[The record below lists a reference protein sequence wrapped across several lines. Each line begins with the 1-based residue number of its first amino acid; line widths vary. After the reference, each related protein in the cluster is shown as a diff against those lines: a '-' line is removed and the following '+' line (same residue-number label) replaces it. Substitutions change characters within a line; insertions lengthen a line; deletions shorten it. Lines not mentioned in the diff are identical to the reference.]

1 VISVADALDRVLAGV
16 RVTAAE
22 DVGLDQAVGRV
33 LAEDVVARVTQPP
46 FPVSAMD
53 GWAVRAADL
62 ATIPAT
68 LRQVGYAPAGGSYD
82 GVVRPGET
90 VRLFTGAPVPEG
102 ADAILIQ
109 EDADF
114 DKASGLVTARETVAA
129 GRYVRPAGL
138 DFRQGDRGVAA
149 GKLLSARDIGLAA
162 AMNHPWLRV
171 RRKPRIAILPT
182 GDEIVRPGEPI
193 GKNQIVSSNAFALGA
208 LVRAV
213 GGEPVQ
219 LGIFPDDVEKIAS
232 AMRDIATADLLVTT
246 GGASV
251 GDHDLV
257 RAGLTPKGL
266 ALDFWQIAMRP
277 GKPLMFG
284 KVAGTPLLGLPG
296 NPVST
301 VVCALLFLRPMINAM
316 LGLPRPA
323 SQEEVGRLGVDL
335 PANDRRQDYLR
346 SSLTRAED
354 GGWIVTPMQRQ
365 DSSMLSLLAAADA
378 LAVRPPHAPAAKA
391 GDPIRFVRFD
401 TGL

>member
-1 VISVADALDRVLAGV
+1 MISVAEALDRVLASV

-22 DVGLDQAVGRV
+22 DIGLDQAVGRV
-33 LAEDVVARVTQPP
+33 LAEDVVARLTQPP

-82 GVVRPGET
+82 GVVGPGET
-90 VRLFTGAPVPEG
+90 VRLFTGAPVPDG

-114 DKASGLVTARETVAA
+114 DKATGLVTARETVAA

-138 DFRQGDRGVAA
+138 DFRQGERGIAA
-149 GKLLSARDIGLAA
+149 GKPLSARDIGLAA

-219 LGIFPDDVEKIAS
+219 LGIFPDDAEKIAS

-257 RAGLTPKGL
+257 RAGLTPEGL

-301 VVCALLFLRPMINAM
+301 VVCALLFLRPMILAM
-316 LGLPRPA
+316 LGLPRAA
-323 SQEEVGRLGVDL
+323 SQEEIGHLAVDL

-346 SSLTRAED
+346 SALARTED
-354 GGWIVTPMQRQ
+354 GGWLVSPMRRQ

-391 GDPIRFVRFD
+391 GEPIRFVRFD
-401 TGL
+401 AGL

>member
-1 VISVADALDRVLAGV
+1 VISVAEALDRVLAGV

-22 DVGLDQAVGRV
+22 DIGLDQAVGRV
-33 LAEDVVARVTQPP
+33 LAEDVVARLTQPP

-82 GVVRPGET
+82 GVVGPGET

-114 DKASGLVTARETVAA
+114 DKTTGLVTARASVTA

-138 DFRQGDRGVAA
+138 DFRQGERGISA
-149 GKLLSARDIGLAA
+149 GKRLSARDIGLAA

-171 RRKPRIAILPT
+171 HRKPRIAILPT

-219 LGIFPDDVEKIAS
+219 LGIFPDDVDRIAS
-232 AMRDIATADLLVTT
+232 AMRDITTADLLVTT

-257 RAGLTPKGL
+257 RAGLTPEGL

-316 LGLPRPA
+316 LGLPRTA
-323 SQEEVGRLGVDL
+323 SEEEIGQLAVDL

-346 SSLTRAED
+346 ASLARAGD
-354 GGWIVTPMQRQ
+354 GSWLVTPMQRQ

-378 LAVRPPHAPAAKA
+378 LAVRPPNAPAAKA

-401 TGL
+401 MGL

>member
-1 VISVADALDRVLAGV
+1 VISVAEALDRVLAGV

-22 DVGLDQAVGRV
+22 DVSLDQAAGRV
-33 LAEDVVARVTQPP
+33 LAEDVIARVTQPP

-82 GVVRPGET
+82 GVVGPGET
-90 VRLFTGAPVPEG
+90 VRLFTGAPLPNG

-114 DKASGLVTARETVAA
+114 DKASGMVTARESVAS

-138 DFRQGDRGVAA
+138 DFRQGELGIAA

-162 AMNHPWLRV
+162 AMNHPWLRA

-208 LVRAV
+208 LARAV

-219 LGIFPDDVEKIAS
+219 LGVFPDDAEKIAS

-257 RAGLTPKGL
+257 RAGLTPEGL
-266 ALDFWQIAMRP
+266 TLDFWQIAMRP

-301 VVCALLFLRPMINAM
+301 VVCALLFLRPMIHAM
-316 LGLPRPA
+316 LGLPRAA
-323 SQEEVGRLGVDL
+323 SQEETGHLAVDL

-346 SSLTRAED
+346 SSLSRMAD
-354 GGWIVTPMQRQ
+354 GGWLVTPMQRQ

-378 LAVRPPHAPAAKA
+378 LAVRPPHAPAAKV

-401 TGL
+401 AGL

>member
-1 VISVADALDRVLAGV
+1 MISVAEALDRVLANV
-16 RVTAAE
+16 RVTAPE

-33 LAEDVVARVTQPP
+33 LAEDVVARLTQPP

-62 ATIPAT
+62 STLPAT
-68 LRQVGYAPAGGSYD
+68 LSQVGYAPAGESYD
-82 GVVRPGET
+82 GVIGPGET

-109 EDADF
+109 ENADYDAQT
-114 DKASGLVTARETVAA
+114 GLVTARESVEP
-129 GRYVRPAGL
+129 GRYIRPAGL
-138 DFRQGDRGVAA
+138 DFRCGDRGVIA
-149 GKLLSARDIGLAA
+149 GKRLSARDIGLAA

-193 GKNQIVSSNAFALGA
+193 GKNQIVSSNAYALGA

-219 LGIFPDDVEKIAS
+219 LGIFPDDQQKIAS

-257 RAGLTPKGL
+257 RAGLTPEGL
-266 ALDFWQIAMRP
+266 KLDFWQIAMRP

-284 KVAGTPLLGLPG
+284 AVAGTPMLGLPG

-301 VVCALLFLRPMINAM
+301 IVCALLFLRPMITAM
-316 LGLPRPA
+316 LGLPRIEN
-323 SQEEVGRLGVDL
+323 QEEVGQLATDL

-346 SSLTRAED
+346 ATLASGAD
-354 GGWIVTPMQRQ
+354 GGCLVTPMKRQ
-365 DSSMLSLLAAADA
+365 DSSMLSLLATADA

-391 GDPIRFVRFD
+391 GEAIPFIRFD
-401 TGL
+401 MGL

>member
-1 VISVADALDRVLAGV
+1 MIPVAEALDRVLTGL
-16 RVTAAE
+16 RVTTAE
-22 DVGLDQAVGRV
+22 DVSLDQAVGRV
-33 LAEDVVARVTQPP
+33 LAEDVVARLTQPP
-46 FPVSAMD
+46 FPASAMD

-62 ATIPAT
+62 ATLPAT
-68 LRQVGYAPAGGSYD
+68 LRQVGYAPAGGSFEG
-82 GVVRPGET
+82 GVGPGET
-90 VRLFTGAPVPEG
+90 VRLFTGAPVPNG

-114 DKASGLVTARETVAA
+114 DKATGTVTARETVAE

-138 DFRQGDRGVAA
+138 DFRQGEIGVRA
-149 GKLLSARDIGLAA
+149 GRLLTARDIGLAA
-162 AMNHPWLRV
+162 AMNHPWLRL
-171 RRKPRIAILPT
+171 RRKPRVAILPT

-219 LGIFPDDVEKIAS
+219 LGIFPDDVDRIAS

-257 RAGLTPKGL
+257 RAGLTPEGL
-266 ALDFWQIAMRP
+266 TLDFWQIAMRP

-301 VVCALLFLRPMINAM
+301 VVCALLFLRPMIQAM
-316 LGLPRPA
+316 LGLPRAA
-323 SQEEVGRLGVDL
+323 SAEEAGRLAVDL

-346 SSLTRAED
+346 AALAREAD
-354 GGWIVTPMQRQ
+354 GSWAVTPMKRQ
-365 DSSMLSLLAAADA
+365 DSSMLSLLSAADA
-378 LAVRPPHAPAAKA
+378 LAIRPPNAPAAKA
-391 GDPIRFVRFD
+391 GDSISFIRFD
-401 TGL
+401 AGL